1 MYVAGQGRPVTETG
15 KYTEGGGPA
24 AAEQPPPWLL
34 QQKIS
39 VPERAAGYFHRGRL
53 VELTLPTQ
61 RCATVLMAP
70 GGFGKTTLLAE
81 CCRRLARDGVPTAWV
96 SLDEEDE
103 PGVLDSYIAFACQRA
118 GLDIA
123 DGPEPDEGG
132 GGPESRAGFVLRAI
146 AALGRPFVLAF
157 DELERLG
164 NPASVA
170 LLDFLLQRAPGN
182 LHLALA
188 CRHLPVGLN
197 IAGAVLEGRAA
208 VLTADQLRF
217 SRTDVAEF
225 FDRRLSGSEMDRL
238 IAESAGWPFALRI
251 ARNGMQGGIGSNP
264 RAMQNLVENWV
275 ESRLFEGIGRD
286 DREFLLDIG
295 LFDWIDAA
303 LLDEVLERN
312 DSHRRLDTMPVLVG
326 LLEPVGGGAAESWR
340 LHPLVREHCA
350 RRRFR
355 EMPQRYRSIHRRL
368 AAALV
373 RRGEPVAGMRHAV
386 EAEDPGL
393 AGRIL
398 EDAGGACLWI
408 RQGAVQLQAANR
420 LLSEEIVAER
430 PRLALVRCL
439 SLVLSGQLEA
449 ARERY
454 RTMVAAPRAGTA
466 DGDGPGV
473 ASAVEDCIVRGG
485 ISLYGGEPVGSA
497 WAQALLG
504 DLERLTASPDIDTL
518 MRGYLEYAICVFRHV
533 TAEFDSALDRAARAR
548 QCLSRSPYMTMH
560 IDLQVGQIAMAQGR
574 VEDAGEHYRRARRI
588 ATKSFALDD
597 APAASARVHLHEL
610 ALECHR
616 LGAAE
621 ELHSVPGALVKGG
634 ASLSAYAAASGAIID
649 LRLVKDGVEAALGA
663 ADEMLEYVRG
673 AGLPVLVRV
682 LSALRV
688 SVLASAGRAAEAE
701 RAWRLE
707 ELPEALEGCLDL
719 SGQSWREMEA
729 LSCARLG
736 LLIAG
741 GRFDAAR
748 SFAAQLRVAADGRGL
763 RRTLMRGL
771 ALSMVLERRAGES
784 AEAAGHLE
792 AFLRLFAETPYMRP
806 LIREREACAA
816 VVSEFL
822 ESEVESPY
830 RETAQSLLAA
840 MKRFDAV
847 RPPELSEREKEVLER
862 LGRLQDKQIAAE
874 LGLTAH
880 GVRYHLRKLFTKLGA
895 NTRVDALR
903 RARELDLLRGES

>member
-1 MYVAGQGRPVTETG
+1 MCAAESGRPVSEAG
-15 KYTEGGGPA
+15 ENTEGGGPD
-24 AAEQPPPWLL
+24 AAEEALPWLL
-34 QQKIS
+34 RQKIS
-39 VPERAAGYFHRGRL
+39 VPERAAGYFHRAAL
-53 VELTLPTQ
+53 VELALPTQ
-61 RCATVLMAP
+61 RCVTVLMAP

-81 CCRRLARDGVPTAWV
+81 CCRRLAGDGVPTAWV
-96 SLDEEDE
+96 SLDEQDE
-103 PGVLDSYIAFACQRA
+103 PGVLDSCIAFACQGA

-123 DGPEPDEGG
+123 DGPEPDEAGR
-132 GGPESRAGFVLRAI
+132 GPESRAGFVLQAI

-157 DELERLG
+157 DELERLA

-170 LLDFLLQRAPGN
+170 LLDFLLQRAPDN
-182 LHLALA
+182 LHLAFA

-197 IAGAVLEGRAA
+197 VAGAVLEGRAA
-208 VLTADQLRF
+208 VLTTDQLQF
-217 SRTDVAEF
+217 CRTEVAEF
-225 FDRRLSGSEMDRL
+225 FERRLSGSELDRL
-238 IAESAGWPFALRI
+238 VAESAGWPFALRI
-251 ARNGMQGGIGSNP
+251 ARNGIQGGIGSNP
-264 RAMQNLVENWV
+264 RAVRNLVENWV

-295 LFDWIDAA
+295 LFDWIDAV

-312 DSHRRLDTMPVLVG
+312 DSFRRLDTMPVLVG

-355 EMPQRYRSIHRRL
+355 EAPQRYRSIHRQL

-373 RRGEPVAGMRHAV
+373 RRGETVAGMRHAV
-386 EAEDPGL
+386 EAGEPGL

-398 EDAGGACLWI
+398 EDAGGARMWI
-408 RQGAVQLQAANR
+408 RHGSVQLQAADR

-454 RTMVAAPRAGTA
+454 RTMAAAPRAGTD
-466 DGDGPGV
+466 DGDGPSV
-473 ASAVEDCIVRGG
+473 AFAVEDCIVRGG
-485 ISLYGGEPVGSA
+485 IVIYSGETIGSG
-497 WAQALLG
+497 WTQALLG

-518 MRGYLEYAICVFRHV
+518 MRGYLESALCAFHHL

-548 QCLSRSPYMTMH
+548 QFLSRSPYMTML
-560 IDLQVGQIAMAQGR
+560 IDIQVGQIAMAQGR
-574 VEDAGEHYRRARRI
+574 VEDAGEHYRRARRV

-597 APAASARVHLHEL
+597 GPAAFARVHLHEL

-621 ELHSVPGALVKGG
+621 ELRSVPGALTKGG
-634 ASLSAYAAASGAIID
+634 APLSAYPAAAGAVID
-649 LRLVKDGVEAALGA
+649 LRLVRDGVEAALGA

-673 AGLPVLVRV
+673 AGLPPLVRH

-688 SVLASAGRAAEAE
+688 SVLAFAGRVAEAE

-707 ELPEALEGCLDL
+707 ELPEAPEGCLDL
-719 SGQSWREMEA
+719 SGQTWREMEA

-741 GRFDAAR
+741 GRFDEGR
-748 SFAAQLRVAADGRGL
+748 SFAAELRAAADGRGL

-771 ALSMVLERRAGES
+771 ALSMVLERRAGEP
-784 AEAAGHLE
+784 AAAAGHLE

-806 LIREREACAA
+806 LIRERETCAA
-816 VVSEFL
+816 VVTEYL
-822 ESEVESPY
+822 ESGAESPH

-840 MKRFDAV
+840 MQRVDAV

-874 LGLTAH
+874 LGLTEH
-880 GVRYHLRKLFTKLGA
+880 GVRYHLRKLFAKLGA
-895 NTRVDALR
+895 NTRADALR
-903 RARELDLLRGES
+903 RARELDLLPGES